1 MWLHSSWSVAL
12 DSQCWP
18 TGLSLLGRKGGTA
31 LVPSRSQGAR
41 ANPNQEKTPQKEVV
55 LSKEVWSCYFLFQ
68 VAQLCLDLS
77 LDIVPQE
84 GLHEALEFCV
94 NATGS
99 ALPAA
104 NKRDLVNSW
113 LPEEVNGCFLSFKW
127 FQTQPLQRAESSL
140 NFKETTSERTSRSVI
155 K

>member
-1 MWLHSSWSVAL
+1 M
-12 DSQCWP
+12 
-18 TGLSLLGRKGGTA
+18 
-31 LVPSRSQGAR
+31 
-41 ANPNQEKTPQKEVV
+41 
-55 LSKEVWSCYFLFQ
+55 WSCYFLFQ

-77 LDIVPQE
+77 LDIDPQE
-84 GLHEALEFCV
+84 GLHEGLEFCV
-94 NATGS
+94 SAMSS

-104 NKRDLVNSW
+104 NKRDLVNSG

-140 NFKETTSERTSRSVI
+140 NFKETTSERTSHSVI

>member
-1 MWLHSSWSVAL
+1 M
-12 DSQCWP
+12 
-18 TGLSLLGRKGGTA
+18 
-31 LVPSRSQGAR
+31 
-41 ANPNQEKTPQKEVV
+41 
-55 LSKEVWSCYFLFQ
+55 WSCYFLFQ

-77 LDIVPQE
+77 LDIVPVPQE

-94 NATGS
+94 SAIGS

-104 NKRDLVNSW
+104 NKRDLVNSG

-127 FQTQPLQRAESSL
+127 FQTQPLQRAESSF

>member
-1 MWLHSSWSVAL
+1 ME
-12 DSQCWP
+12 
-18 TGLSLLGRKGGTA
+18 LL
-31 LVPSRSQGAR
+31 
-41 ANPNQEKTPQKEVV
+41 
-55 LSKEVWSCYFLFQ
+55 FFFQ

-77 LDIVPQE
+77 LDIVPQK
-84 GLHEALEFCV
+84 GLHKALELCV
-94 NATGS
+94 SAMGS
-99 ALPAA
+99 AA
-104 NKRDLVNSW
+104 NKRDLVNSG